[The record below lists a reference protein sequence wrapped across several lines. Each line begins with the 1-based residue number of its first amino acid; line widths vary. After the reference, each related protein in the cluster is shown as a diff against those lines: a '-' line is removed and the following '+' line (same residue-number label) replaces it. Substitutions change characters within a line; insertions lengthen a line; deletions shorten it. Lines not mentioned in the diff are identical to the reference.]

1 MRFQQNASVYANLF
15 AHQFVLQ
22 INVECCNCLWWKVSR
37 KEKQHAVVQGS
48 IEGCSAV
55 EEKE

>member
-1 MRFQQNASVYANLF
+1 MFQQNASVYANLF
-15 AHQFVLQ
+15 ARKFVLQ

-37 KEKQHAVVQGS
+37 KEKQHAVGQGS